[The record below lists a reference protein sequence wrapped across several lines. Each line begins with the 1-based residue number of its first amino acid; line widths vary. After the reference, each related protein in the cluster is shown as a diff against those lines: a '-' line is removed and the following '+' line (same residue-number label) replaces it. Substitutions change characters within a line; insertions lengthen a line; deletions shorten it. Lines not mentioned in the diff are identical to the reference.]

1 MDYRNAWRGC
11 LAGVTYFAVVFA
23 TGFVLGTLRVLV
35 LVPNLGEFAS
45 VVLEL
50 PVILF
55 VSWVTCRRIV
65 LATHLEP
72 AIGPRL
78 IMGGTAFGLLM
89 VAEIGVATLGFGR
102 TIGEHFSHYATVP
115 AQLGLAGQVIFASFP
130 VIQRQ

>member
-1 MDYRNAWRGC
+1 MDYRDARSGC

-23 TGFVLGTLRVLV
+23 AGFVLGTLRVLV

-50 PVILF
+50 PVILL
-55 VSWVTCRRIV
+55 VSWVACRWIIH
-65 LATHLEP
+65 ATHLKP
-72 AIGPRL
+72 AIGARL

-89 VAEIGVATLGFGR
+89 IAETGVATVGFGR
-102 TIGEHFSHYATVP
+102 TIGEHFAHYATLP
-115 AQLGLAGQVIFASFP
+115 AQVGLVGQVVFASFP